1 MTYTGAIRFY
11 ARNLVDEGTV
21 TASSAAT
28 PASRVQHYRPSR
40 RWYATGKTS
49 EFIQVDFGKE
59 VLLSHAAYVGF
70 NVNTQGLGQI
80 RLSNSPT
87 FAGADVYNS
96 GDVEM
101 WLPVAGLG
109 SDALGE
115 SLGGYPVLN
124 TFNDYR
130 AYRTIAFGGLYSAR
144 YMRAYLKN
152 PTNTLISQV
161 GFGWL
166 YAGQPFQPSWN
177 FDFDWNWDW
186 QDPSEIIE
194 TETSDF
200 VRARK
205 TVRVMNLRVA
215 DMSEAEAIGPWNT
228 ILRAIGTKKT
238 MLIEPFPEGATPL
251 RYATT
256 LYGRK
261 VGGPGISQPPH
272 LLYESGI
279 TVKEL
284 AA

>member
-28 PASRVQHYRPSR
+28 PATRVQHYRPSR

-49 EFIQVDFGKE
+49 EYIQVDFGKE
-59 VLLSHAAYVGF
+59 VLISHVALVGF
-70 NVNTQGLGQI
+70 NLNTQGTFQV
-80 RLSNSPT
+80 RLSNSVS
-87 FAGADVYNS
+87 FAGADVYT
-96 GDVEM
+96 GPLIEA
-101 WLPVAGLG
+101 WPPVAGLG

-115 SLGGYPVLN
+115 SLGGYPVLS

-130 AYRTIAFGGLYSAR
+130 AYRSMALGALYSAR
-144 YMRAYLKN
+144 YLRVYFAN
-152 PTNTLISQV
+152 PTNTLITQV
-161 GFGWL
+161 GLGWL
-166 YAGQPFQPSWN
+166 YAGVPFQPSWN

-205 TVRVMNLRVA
+205 TVRVMSLRIA

-238 MLIEPFPEGATPL
+238 MLIEPFPEGGTPL